1 MTTKIIAAI
10 VAVTLVLAFLGP
22 MVLKMHAH
30 ALTIV
35 TLIGIIFML
44 VDLLHSLQKPED

>member
-1 MTTKIIAAI
+1 MTAKIIAAI

-22 MVLKMHAH
+22 MVLKMHDP

-35 TLIGIIFML
+35 ILIGVIFML
-44 VDLLHSLQKPED
+44 ADLWHSLQKPED